1 MACLAVVPAL
11 VLASPLV
18 QEQVSGNLLVDGD
31 FEAPDPWV
39 KQDAIEEVQV
49 APGWRAWYLDAPL
62 AYVQMP
68 TNCEKGADGYHCYW
82 MRPEFRTNVDF
93 ANRIHGGVRSQKYF
107 SYSRMHE
114 AGLTQQVRGIPPGA
128 RVRFSIWVQ
137 AWMCSDPAVCGKS
150 GERSDA
156 PADMHLRVGI
166 DPLGGTD
173 PFTTTVVWSA
183 EQPAWDKFVLFQVE
197 TVAISDTVTVFTHS
211 RPEWEWARKNNDV
224 YLDDASLVIVGA
236 YTTPTPQITAGQ
248 AVTATL
254 TGRARATAPVST
266 ATPFPV
272 GAITYTV
279 QMGDTLFDIALRH
292 GLQVSDLVKLN
303 RILTSTELFLGQP
316 LVIRIEPATPTAQPI
331 EPSATLM
338 SSATLQPSATPPPL
352 IPTVE
357 SMPTPPAAPN
367 HSRGLPVS
375 ALALIGAGCL
385 VVALGIGVRL
395 TTLRREK
402 PAAQSKKPRS
412 KKQ

>member
-1 MACLAVVPAL
+1 MACLAVAPAL

-107 SYSRMHE
+107 SYGRMHE

-316 LVIRIEPATPTAQPI
+316 LVIRIEPATPAAQPI

-357 SMPTPPAAPN
+357 SMPTPPAASN

-402 PAAQSKKPRS
+402 PAVQSKKPRS

>member
-62 AYVQMP
+62 AYVQVP
-68 TNCEKGADGYHCYW
+68 TDCEKGADGYHCYW

-93 ANRIHGGVRSQKYF
+93 TNRIHGGVRSQKYF
-107 SYSRMHE
+107 SYGRMHE

-266 ATPFPV
+266 ATPSPI
-272 GAITYTV
+272 GAISYTV
-279 QMGDTLFDIALRH
+279 QMGDTLFDIALRN

-352 IPTVE
+352 IPSVE
-357 SMPTPPAAPN
+357 SMPTPPAASN

-402 PAAQSKKPRS
+402 PAVQSKKPRS